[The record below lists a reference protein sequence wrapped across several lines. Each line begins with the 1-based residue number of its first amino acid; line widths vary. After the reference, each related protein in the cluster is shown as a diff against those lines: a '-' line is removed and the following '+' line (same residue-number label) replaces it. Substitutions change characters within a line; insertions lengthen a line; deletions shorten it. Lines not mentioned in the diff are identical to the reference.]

1 MIPFE
6 ADIYGNRIQVELNDE
21 NTIAIVDG
29 KEISFSIEENTDH
42 RLLIRVGTK
51 IYNCDN
57 ISVTNEVVS
66 FSINGAQYDVLVKD
80 NEQLLLEKL
89 GFNTTA
95 TDRQG
100 IISAPMPG
108 KVLEIPV
115 SLGDHVDIGESVLIL
130 EAMKME
136 NELKANLS
144 GVVQSIQVKTG
155 ESVEKNQILL
165 EIKERG

>member
-165 EIKERG
+165 EIKKRG